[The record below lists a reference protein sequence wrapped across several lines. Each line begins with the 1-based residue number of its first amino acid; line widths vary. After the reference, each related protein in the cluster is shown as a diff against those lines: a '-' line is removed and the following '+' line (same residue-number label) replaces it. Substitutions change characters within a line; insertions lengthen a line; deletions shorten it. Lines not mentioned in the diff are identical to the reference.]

1 MVVTEHR
8 VEEVICPCCQERNH
22 ASFPAEGRET
32 VQYGA
37 QVKALSVYLHQ
48 HHLLPFAWLTQV
60 LGDLLG
66 TSPAAGTIVLW
77 LQEAAELVIEPV
89 AQIKVALRQ
98 SALLHCDETGLYIAA
113 GERVWL
119 HVAATAQLTCYEL
132 LTALFARHPLP
143 LYAESL
149 RTFMPR
155 ASRLPLLRLLVC

>member
-1 MVVTEHR
+1 
-8 VEEVICPCCQERNH
+8 
-22 ASFPAEGRET
+22 
-32 VQYGA
+32 
-37 QVKALSVYLHQ
+37 LSG
-48 HHLLPFAWLTQV
+48 F
-60 LGDLLG
+60 

-98 SALLHCDETGLYIAA
+98 SALLHCDETGLYIA

-149 RTFMPR
+149 QKIKPFHGLALSTRRKVKATSGPC
-155 ASRLPLLRLLVC
+155 SLVSKTRSAKHE